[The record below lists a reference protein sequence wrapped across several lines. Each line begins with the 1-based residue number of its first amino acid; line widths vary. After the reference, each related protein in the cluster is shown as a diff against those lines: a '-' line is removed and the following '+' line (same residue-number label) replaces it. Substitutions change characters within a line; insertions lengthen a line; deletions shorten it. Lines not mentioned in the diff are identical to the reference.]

1 MNRLLRLAPLAVL
14 ALAAAA
20 TAHAASAAAPALAP
34 PVAKRDPKT
43 TVLHGETWVDE
54 YHWLRNKGTPE
65 VEEYLRA
72 ELAYAEA
79 YMEPTKALQ
88 QKIYDEMLSRI
99 QQTDSNVPYL
109 DRGYFYYS
117 RTEEGKQYPIYARRK
132 GALEAPEEVI
142 LDVNKLA
149 EGKKFMSAG
158 SLSVSPDGRLLA
170 YRTDETGFRQFRL
183 QVKDL
188 STGQLRP
195 ETAERVT
202 SLVWAEDGKTLLY
215 AVEHPVTKR
224 SHQAYRWTL
233 GSPQPQLFYEEADE
247 RFSVYVGKSRDR
259 RHLFL
264 SAGSLTTSEIRFTR
278 STDPAAE
285 WTLIAPRE
293 QDHEYDV
300 ESHGDT
306 LWIRTNDKG
315 RNFRLV
321 TAPVASPG
329 RESWREVVPHRDDVM
344 LEIID
349 VARTST
355 SGSSARAAS
364 PGWRHRAGER
374 QVARGGAFP
383 SRPLHRPQPE
393 RRVRHQA
400 VPLPLRV
407 ADDLTVDVRLRPLDP
422 PSGSCS
428 SRRRCSAATTR
439 RVIASSVTHA
449 TATDGTRVPM
459 SLVLCGRT
467 SHATARTRSCSAPT
481 APTARPLALLRTAAS
496 SVCVDRGVI
505 YAVAHHPRRRRARQ
519 ALARRGAHDE
529 EEEHLHRLHR
539 RRRAPGRRAG
549 TPARSGWPSRAAAP
563 AGC

>member
-1 MNRLLRLAPLAVL
+1 MKRLLRPASLAVL

-34 PVAKRDPKT
+34 PVAKRDPQT

-54 YHWLRNKGTPE
+54 YRWLRNKGTPE

-72 ELAYAEA
+72 ELAYADA

-99 QQTDSNVPYL
+99 QQTDTNVPYL
-109 DRGYFYYS
+109 DRGYHYYS

-188 STGQLRP
+188 TTGQLRP

-215 AVEHPVTKR
+215 AVEHPGTKR
-224 SHQAYRWTL
+224 SYQAYRWTL

-278 STDPAAE
+278 STDPAGE
-285 WTLIAPRE
+285 WTLIAPRV

-329 RESWREVVPHRDDVM
+329 RESWREVVPHRDEVM
-344 LEIID
+344 LTDHSMFKDFYVRLERESGFPRLVVTELANGKSHVVEVPEPASYIGPSQNAEFD
-349 VARTST
+349 TRLYRFHYESPTTS
-355 SGSSARAAS
+355 AS
-364 PGWRHRAGER
+364 TFDYDPFTRQRQLR
-374 QVARGGAFP
+374 KQVAVLGGYDPA
-383 SRPLHRPQPE
+383 RY
-393 RRVRHQA
+393 RVE
-400 VPLPLRV
+400 
-407 ADDLTVDVRLRPLDP
+407 
-422 PSGSCS
+422 
-428 SRRRCSAATTR
+428 
-439 RVIASSVTHA
+439 VTHA
-449 TATDGTRVPM
+449 TAKDGTRVPM
-459 SLVLCGRT
+459 WVLSRKDVERDGRN
-467 SHATARTRSCSAPT
+467 P
-481 APTARPLALLRTAAS
+481 ALLRAYGSYGSAS
-496 SVCVDRGVI
+496 SPFFDSRVFSLVDRGVV
-505 YAVAHHPRRRRARQ
+505 YA
-519 ALARRGAHDE
+519 
-529 EEEHLHRLHR
+529 
-539 RRRAPGRRAG
+539 
-549 TPARSGWPSRAAAP
+549 
-563 AGC
+563 